1 MNFNPSPEARRLARS
16 PHNIFI
22 MGLFAFDLFMT
33 PAVLGLELGMIGLLI
48 PLFFS
53 GSLMAYIN
61 WRSKQDT
68 VWFVQMH
75 WRLAWTRCRI
85 LIIGYAVS
93 ATLILI
99 AWLIS
104 QISSDPHMA
113 SIVWTALTRIALM
126 PTLIIV
132 LVTSV
137 MAFSADSMADKG
149 QVPDKLVAKFPPPEK
164 VETVQA

>member
-1 MNFNPSPEARRLARS
+1 MNFNPSPEARRLAQS
-16 PHNIFI
+16 PHNLFI
-22 MGLFAFDLFMT
+22 VGLFAFDLFMT
-33 PAVLGLELGMIGLLI
+33 PAVLGLKLGMISLLI
-48 PLFFS
+48 PLLCS
-53 GSLMAYIN
+53 GALMAYIH

-85 LIIGYAVS
+85 LIMGYAVS
-93 ATLILI
+93 AALILI
-99 AWLIS
+99 AWLLS
-104 QISSDPHMA
+104 QISRDPHMA

-137 MAFSADSMADKG
+137 MAFSAFSMAQKG
-149 QVPDKLVAKFPPPEK
+149 ELPDKLVAKFPTP
-164 VETVQA
+164 

>member
-22 MGLFAFDLFMT
+22 IGLFAFDLFMT
-33 PAVLGLELGMIGLLI
+33 PAVLALKLGMISLLI

-53 GSLMAYIN
+53 GSLMTYIN
-61 WRSKQDT
+61 WRSKQDA

-75 WRLAWTRCRI
+75 WRLAWARCRV
-85 LIIGYAVS
+85 LIMGYAVS

-113 SIVWTALTRIALM
+113 DIVWTALTRIALM

-149 QVPDKLVAKFPPPEK
+149 QVPDKLVAKFPPPE
-164 VETVQA
+164 TAQT

>member
-1 MNFNPSPEARRLARS
+1 MNFNPSPEARRLAQS
-16 PHNIFI
+16 PHNVFI
-22 MGLFAFDLFMT
+22 VGLFAFDLFMT
-33 PAVLGLELGMIGLLI
+33 PAVLGMKLGMISLLI
-48 PLFFS
+48 PLFCS
-53 GSLMAYIN
+53 GALMAYIN

-93 ATLILI
+93 ASLILI
-99 AWLIS
+99 AWLLSRIS
-104 QISSDPHMA
+104 NDPHMA
-113 SIVWTALTRIALM
+113 SIIWTALTRIALM

-137 MAFSADSMADKG
+137 MAFSAFSMAQKG
-149 QVPDKLVAKFPPPEK
+149 ELPDKLVAKFPPPEN
-164 VETVQA
+164 VAAAQA

>member
-1 MNFNPSPEARRLARS
+1 MNFNPSPEARRLAQS
-16 PHNIFI
+16 PHNVFI
-22 MGLFAFDLFMT
+22 VGLFAFDLFMT
-33 PAVLGLELGMIGLLI
+33 PAVLGMKLGMISLLI
-48 PLFFS
+48 PLFCS
-53 GSLMAYIN
+53 GALMGYIN

-85 LIIGYAVS
+85 LIIGYTVS

-99 AWLIS
+99 AWLLS

-113 SIVWTALTRIALM
+113 SIIWTALTRIALM

-137 MAFSADSMADKG
+137 MAFSAFSMAQKG
-149 QVPDKLVAKFPPPEK
+149 QLPDKLVAKFPPPEK
-164 VETVQA
+164 GEAAQA

>member
-1 MNFNPSPEARRLARS
+1 MRFNPSPEARRLAQS
-16 PHNIFI
+16 PHNLFI
-22 MGLFAFDLFMT
+22 VGLFAFDLFMT
-33 PAVLGLELGMIGLLI
+33 PAVLAMKLGMVSLLI
-48 PLFFS
+48 PLLFS
-53 GSLMAYIN
+53 GTLMAYIN
-61 WRSKQDT
+61 WRGKQDG

-93 ATLILI
+93 AALILV

-104 QISSDPHMA
+104 QVSSDPHMA
-113 SIVWTALTRIALM
+113 SIMWTALTRIALM

-137 MAFSADSMADKG
+137 MAFSAFSMAQKG
-149 QVPDKLVAKFPPPEK
+149 ELPDKLVAKFPQPE
-164 VETVQA
+164 TAQA

>member
-16 PHNIFI
+16 PHNLFI
-22 MGLFAFDLFMT
+22 VGLFAFDLFMT
-33 PAVLGLELGMIGLLI
+33 PAVLGMQLGMISLLI
-48 PLFFS
+48 PLFCS

-61 WRSKQDT
+61 WRSKQES

-85 LIIGYAVS
+85 LLVGYAVS
-93 ATLILI
+93 ATLILL
-99 AWLIS
+99 AWLLS
-104 QISSDPHMA
+104 QISNDPRMA
-113 SIVWTALTRIALM
+113 DIIWTALTRIALM

-137 MAFSADSMADKG
+137 MAFSAYSMAQKG
-149 QVPDKLVAKFPPPEK
+149 ELPDKLVAKFPPPAS
-164 VETVQA
+164 TAQA